1 MVPNSTTAELD
12 QRRGLQDQVYS
23 CRKKKIIAAEVQSIP
38 LAALHAVI
46 PAPSIAR
53 AAESAQRWP
62 RG

>member
-23 CRKKKIIAAEVQSIP
+23 CRKKKIIATEVQFIP
-38 LAALHAVI
+38 SCSLARCDS
-46 PAPSIAR
+46 APSINK

-62 RG
+62 LG